1 MKTLLVIITSFPAS
15 FPVSVGFSLRF
26 SADRGSFE
34 VEGVQ
39 TTYPSSPSKTF
50 MCYNFLYFYY
60 TCNQLQLI
68 VVTYPVVYKPVN
80 SDSSSKFMVALTGV
94 TMIIQPSTVT

>member
-26 SADRGSFE
+26 STDRGSFE

-39 TTYPSSPSKTF
+39 TTHPSSPSKTF
-50 MCYNFLYFYY
+50 MCYNLYSYY
-60 TCNQLQLI
+60 NQLHLI
-68 VVTYPVVYKPVN
+68 VVTYPIVYKPVN

-94 TMIIQPSTVT
+94 TMIIQPSTVA